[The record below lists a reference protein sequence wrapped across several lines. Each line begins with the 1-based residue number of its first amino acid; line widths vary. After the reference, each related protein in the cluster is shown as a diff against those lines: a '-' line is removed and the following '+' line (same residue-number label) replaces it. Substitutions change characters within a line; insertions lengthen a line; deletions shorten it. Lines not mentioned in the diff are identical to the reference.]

1 MGLTKDEIGRV
12 PQGYGSVRPMLGHV
26 GWTAANLVEV
36 DVTIDVFV
44 SHPCSPH
51 SVLPTLL
58 GDTGLILRLFF
69 RGYFTSLVGSP
80 CSSQTLY

>member
-1 MGLTKDEIGRV
+1 MKDEIGRV

-26 GWTAANLVEV
+26 GWTAANLLEV

-51 SVLPTLL
+51 SVLPP
-58 GDTGLILRLFF
+58 F
-69 RGYFTSLVGSP
+69 
-80 CSSQTLY
+80 